1 MLGDLIAVGEDVVGD
16 TVAVGEDVEAVV
28 GETVVL

>member
-16 TVAVGEDVEAVV
+16 AVAVGEDVEAVV